1 MLGLRAMAGFA
12 CAVLLVLF
20 MPIAPTDPTYSFG
33 AARPGGAQAVLSQAA
48 AMHPVALPCDVNGGS
63 HDAACCMTM
72 RQGMMAGD
80 TTLPAPEVA
89 ERQVNLLS
97 ARLDGLKAIA
107 AAETS
112 LYGALSDEQKKTAD
126 DLLSAPMGRM

>member
-48 AMHPVALPCDVNGGS
+48 AMHPVALPCDADGGS
-63 HDAACCMTM
+63 HDAACCMTGQC
-72 RQGMMAGD
+72 QGVARVPM
-80 TTLPAPEVA
+80 TLSPSAPRDGAEPARYADGAVPY
-89 ERQVNLLS
+89 
-97 ARLDGLKAIA
+97 LDGRSHRPVPPPPRA
-107 AAETS
+107 
-112 LYGALSDEQKKTAD
+112 
-126 DLLSAPMGRM
+126 